1 MRPSRSIA
9 NFYFNCM
16 VKKLFLLLGSTLY
29 VSSAMAQY
37 CATDDINRGYEAQH
51 PGIKMVNAQL
61 EAEIQAQLKKIDPNK
76 VGLKGTDNT
85 DTVTMD
91 IPVVVHVVHDYGS
104 EYVSDDNIYTMIRE
118 LNELYNKQN
127 ATLSSVIP
135 TFVPYI
141 GNGHIK
147 FHLATKDPQGN
158 PTHGITRRRSYLT
171 EGGDDQAKFDLWSPS
186 SYLNIWFINKIGLG
200 TSGTGIVA
208 AYSMVPATAQYVPY
222 YDGLISNY
230 QFINNTTSSS
240 HTVGHEIG
248 HYLNLNHPWGQNN
261 SPGVAC
267 GDDGVTDTP
276 PTKGHFST
284 CNLYDTECAIGNPDG
299 PDTTNVQNVMDYS
312 NCVSMF
318 TQGQVDRARA
328 ALRSNTANRS
338 NLWSASNLAATGALA
353 ARPAMAPI
361 ADFSVTRPF
370 FCPTTTA
377 IGITFSNRSWNDT
390 ITSVSWT
397 FSNGALAS
405 TSNNNTVSNGFSQ
418 SGWVTATL
426 KATSAHGSDSITK
439 KILYIADPNA
449 VPGGTIEDFNPG
461 SANVDKFPVFDYYN
475 TGRKWELTT
484 SAGFYDNTSMRYVN
498 KDSRTSSDNS
508 DKTGSPRG
516 DYSDFFTVGYDLSQ
530 FTTSCYVNFV
540 YSGASRS
547 NTKNDALE
555 ISYSSNCGLSWI
567 QFDSLVG
574 SELANR
580 GVVTADYTPS
590 GTSDWKF
597 RAFNVPS
604 AARTSKTYFRF
615 RYKPGTDNSNAK
627 MGTGNNFYL
636 DRLTVGNSSTDVNSV
651 ALETTGMEVAPNP
664 TSGNAYVLLKNA
676 GNGMANMMITD
687 ITGKV
692 VYNTQQKLD
701 GSNIARLE
709 IPASGI
715 YAKGIYMVRV
725 IADSKTYTRKLVVN

>member
-1 MRPSRSIA
+1 
-9 NFYFNCM
+9 
-16 VKKLFLLLGSTLY
+16 
-29 VSSAMAQY
+29 MAQY
-37 CATDDINRGYEAQH
+37 CATDDINRGYVAQH

-76 VGLKGTDNT
+76 VGMKGTDNT
-85 DTVTMD
+85 DTVSIN

-104 EYVSDDNIYTMIRE
+104 EYVSDDNIYLMIKE

-127 ATLSSVIP
+127 ASLSSVIP

-147 FHLATKDPQGN
+147 FYLATKDPQGN

-171 EGGDDQAKFDLWSPS
+171 DGGDDQAKFDLWSPS

-200 TSGTGIVA
+200 TSGAGIVA
-208 AYSMVPATAQYVPY
+208 AYSMVPSTAQYLPY

-230 QFINNTTSSS
+230 QFINNSSS
-240 HTVGHEIG
+240 SNYTVGHEIG
-248 HYLNLNHPWGQNN
+248 HYLNLNHPWGSNN
-261 SPGVAC
+261 NPGVAC
-267 GDDGVTDTP
+267 GDDGVADTP

-284 CNLYDTECAIGNPDG
+284 CNLYDTECAMGNPNG

-312 NCVSMF
+312 SCVSMF
-318 TQGQVDRARA
+318 TQGQIDRARA

-353 ARPAMAPI
+353 ARPSMPPI

-370 FCPTTTA
+370 FCPTTAA
-377 IGITFSNRSWNDT
+377 IGIIFSNRSWNDT
-390 ITSVSWT
+390 ITSVNWT
-397 FSNGALAS
+397 FSNGPLVS
-405 TSNNNTVSNGFSQ
+405 TSGNNAVNNGFSDP
-418 SGWVTATL
+418 GWVTATL
-426 KATSAHGSDSITK
+426 KVTSAHGSDSITK
-439 KILYIADPNA
+439 KILYISDPNP

-461 SANVDKFPVFDYYN
+461 SANVDKFPIFDYYN
-475 TGRKWELTT
+475 TGRKWELST

-498 KDSRTSSDNS
+498 KDTRTSSNNS
-508 DKTGSPRG
+508 DKTGTPRG

-530 FTTSCYVNFV
+530 FASSCYVNFV

-555 ISYSSNCGLSWI
+555 MAYSINCGLSWI
-567 QFDSLVG
+567 PFDSLVG
-574 SELANR
+574 SELANK
-580 GVVTADYTPS
+580 GVVTSDYTPS
-590 GTSDWKF
+590 GTGDWKF
-597 RAFNVPS
+597 RAFNVP
-604 AARTSKTYFRF
+604 AVARTSKTYLRF
-615 RYKPGTDNSNAK
+615 RYKPGADNTNIG

-636 DRLTVGNSSTDVNSV
+636 DRLTIGNSSTDVNSV
-651 ALETTGMEVAPNP
+651 ALTTTGMEVAPNP
-664 TSGNAYVLLKNA
+664 TSGNAYVLLKGA
-676 GNGMANMMITD
+676 GNDMANMVITD

-692 VYNTQQKLD
+692 VYTTTQKLD
-701 GSNIARLE
+701 GSNVARIE
-709 IPASGI
+709 IPASDI

-725 IADSKTYTRKLVVN
+725 IAGSKTYTRKLVVN